1 MKGLGAVS
9 SPQELES
16 STTSHTSGMDLSSL
30 DAKMQEIEDSLQE
43 MDIATPT
50 STVPAEEEEED
61 SDSED
66 EDEGGG
72 QKKIFDVYYNNYV
85 CADAG
90 MRIGARALYDYEA
103 RSDKELTFNRG
114 DALQVITKTPDNNWW
129 DGFHASKRGFIPVAY
144 VEITELKTSPPP
156 PVDHSTSSP
165 ASSATLPIPAPPQRK
180 SSMPNPAE
188 EASFKISEPSQPT
201 IEEESPGTTPE
212 LSEEIEPSTS
222 PPAPLVSTDN
232 TEEELKPLSDVTT
245 PPTNFPVKS
254 VRSLTKQFQEP
265 EQVEQPLTHRRHDSD
280 HSKADS
286 CVSPPR
292 SASGGS
298 RVSILSSNFAQKAAA
313 TTSGP
318 PPPIRPRPALVHPSP
333 GGGAE
338 TGGVFPIMQHPGS
351 VSVSPLQIAAHQSQ
365 HTKPPILGKKPV
377 AQAKAPPKGKSSKVK
392 KKDSL
397 KEKEDK
403 SSKPVTTTKGFVATP
418 EEIQAQ
424 IARAKRQAK

>member
-1 MKGLGAVS
+1 MCVC
-9 SPQELES
+9 
-16 STTSHTSGMDLSSL
+16 
-30 DAKMQEIEDSLQE
+30 
-43 MDIATPT
+43 
-50 STVPAEEEEED
+50 
-61 SDSED
+61 
-66 EDEGGG
+66 
-72 QKKIFDVYYNNYV
+72 V

-144 VEITELKTSPPP
+144 VEITELKTSPSPP
-156 PVDHSTSSP
+156 IDVSTSAP
-165 ASSATLPIPAPPQRK
+165 ASSGTLLIPAPPQRK
-180 SSMPNPAE
+180 SSMPTTAE
-188 EASFKISEPSQPT
+188 EASLKEPSQPT
-201 IEEESPGTTPE
+201 IEEEEEERPDTTPE
-212 LSEEIEPSTS
+212 PSDDKLETEPSTS
-222 PPAPLVSTDN
+222 PSAPQASTDN
-232 TEEELKPLSDVTT
+232 TEEDLKTLTDVST
-245 PPTNFPVKS
+245 PSTNFPVKS

-265 EQVEQPLTHRRHDSD
+265 EQVEQPFTHRRHDSD
-280 HSKADS
+280 YKADAKDTS
-286 CVSPPR
+286 TCVSPPR

-298 RVSILSSNFAQKAAA
+298 RVSMLSSNFAQKAAA

-318 PPPIRPRPALVHPSP
+318 PPPIRPRPLVHPVPTSP

-377 AQAKAPPKGKSSKVK
+377 AQAKAPPKGKPSKVK

-397 KEKEDK
+397 KEKDDK
-403 SSKPVTTTKGFVATP
+403 SSKPATTTKGFVATP

>member
-1 MKGLGAVS
+1 MNVC
-9 SPQELES
+9 
-16 STTSHTSGMDLSSL
+16 MC
-30 DAKMQEIEDSLQE
+30 
-43 MDIATPT
+43 
-50 STVPAEEEEED
+50 
-61 SDSED
+61 
-66 EDEGGG
+66 
-72 QKKIFDVYYNNYV
+72 V

-90 MRIGARALYDYEA
+90 MRIGARALYDYDA

-144 VEITELKTSPPP
+144 VEITELKTSPSP
-156 PVDHSTSSP
+156 PVDACTSSP
-165 ASSATLPIPAPPQRK
+165 ASSTTLPIPAPPQRK

-188 EASFKISEPSQPT
+188 EASSKIGEPSQPT
-201 IEEESPGTTPE
+201 IEEEVTPSTTPE
-212 LSEEIEPSTS
+212 LSDDIEPSSS
-222 PPAPLVSTDN
+222 PPVPLVSSDN
-232 TEEELKPLSDVTT
+232 TEEELKPLSDGTT

-254 VRSLTKQFQEP
+254 VRSLTKQFQP
-265 EQVEQPLTHRRHDSD
+265 ELVEQPLTHRRHDSD
-280 HSKADS
+280 YKADPKET

-298 RVSILSSNFAQKAAA
+298 RVSMLSSNFAQKAAA

-318 PPPIRPRPALVHPSP
+318 PPPIRPKPALIHPVPTSP

-338 TGGVFPIMQHPGS
+338 AGGVFPIMQHPGS

-397 KEKEDK
+397 KEKDDK
-403 SSKPVTTTKGFVATP
+403 SSKQATTTKGFVATP